1 LPNCVCAWREGTG
14 VPVEPPRVSE
24 RTRHGSGSL
33 ADCAVAKAQVR
44 AAFFLRISRDRAGP
58 VTGPVVAVAAAGV
71 VGGVGSA
78 VAVLASP
85 LPLLVCAATGRGGI
99 FDGAPAA

>member
-24 RTRHGSGSL
+24 RTRRGSL

-44 AAFFLRISRDRAGP
+44 AAFFLRISRDR
-58 VTGPVVAVAAAGV
+58 TGDGLGV
-71 VGGVGSA
+71 E
-78 VAVLASP
+78 
-85 LPLLVCAATGRGGI
+85 
-99 FDGAPAA
+99 